1 MNRLTKLP
9 IVLLCVVFALF
20 VVGCGAGEQGAPA
33 DPTQSDDQQTT
44 NPVPPTSSSLPT
56 PVATFVA
63 TATPR
68 PTNTP
73 SAAQETTALGGR
85 LRIATIPPI
94 QQLVGT
100 WLGTTTSANMQVRP
114 FTDPLLHTD
123 RFDGSLVPG
132 LATSWEAND
141 DGTQWTFHLRDDV
154 EFNRGWGPFT
164 AHDVPHSVILN
175 TREDAIATDTGL
187 FRELF
192 GQTQEEQLDNILA
205 LDNNTVQFNLVT
217 PNSIVDFIASAQ
229 QGSLFIYSK
238 AQFDAEGIESYD
250 VLPGG
255 VGPWQFEER
264 TLDVNL
270 LYSRVADHWRR
281 SPFFEEMELILIPE
295 ENTRLAQ
302 LRTGQVQ
309 IGEVSR
315 ELHGDAEGAGLKV
328 IQSQLPAIQIG
339 FVIGG
344 VYNPEAAG
352 PCADGSEGCFWQ
364 PDEPHMDPRVREAI
378 NRAINRD
385 EINQQLF
392 GGIGQPH
399 PAWGFHPALPGW
411 NPRWSEEHEEKY
423 GFDPEKARQLLKE
436 AGQEG
441 YKLKLLLT
449 ELPGAPEM
457 IPMGEAAYSY
467 LRNVGIDVESEAIE
481 WSSYRAN
488 YYRPGKLHG
497 VIAASRGTYRPAEIT
512 LRFYNRSGPTGFFRT
527 SVDPMTDVLYDKA
540 TQSVDAA
547 VKTDALQ
554 QIGDLNFDLYSM
566 VPIVWLPA
574 EIVIDP
580 KEIGEYV
587 WPGSINASFTH
598 TEYITPAQ

>member
-1 MNRLTKLP
+1 MLKPSSLLTVTVATLT
-9 IVLLCVVFALF
+9 F
-20 VVGCGAGEQGAPA
+20 VIIACSGAGENTVSEE
-33 DPTQSDDQQTT
+33 PTQSGAPTQAISSAPATPATT
-44 NPVPPTSSSLPT
+44 I
-56 PVATFVA
+56 VATP
-63 TATPR
+63 TPR

-73 SAAQETTALGGR
+73 SAAQGSTTLGGR

-132 LATSWEAND
+132 LATSWEVND
-141 DGTQWTFHLRDDV
+141 DGTQWTFHLRNDA
-154 EFNRGWGPFT
+154 EFTRGWGLFT

-192 GQTQEEQLDNILA
+192 GDTQEEQLNNIVA
-205 LDNNTVQFNLVT
+205 LDDHTVRFNLVI
-217 PNSIVDFIASAQ
+217 PNSIMDFIASAQ

-250 VLPGG
+250 VHPGG

-264 TLDVNL
+264 RLDVNL

-302 LRTGQVQ
+302 LQTGQVQ

-315 ELHGDAEGAGLKV
+315 ELHGDAVRAGLKV
-328 IQSQLPAIQIG
+328 IQSQLPAIQVG

-352 PCADGSEGCFWQ
+352 PCADGGEGCFWQ
-364 PDEPHMDPRVREAI
+364 PDEPHLDPRVREAI

-392 GGIGQPH
+392 GGMGQRH
-399 PAWGFHPALPGW
+399 PTWGFHPNLPGW
-411 NPRWSEEHEEKY
+411 NPRWSEEFDEKY

-436 AGQEG
+436 AGLEG

-467 LRNVGIDVESEAIE
+467 LSNVGIDVESEAIE
-481 WSSYRAN
+481 WSSYRAE

-527 SVDPMTDVLYDKA
+527 SVDPMTDVLYNTA
-540 TQSVDAA
+540 TQSVDPV
-547 VKTDALQ
+547 VKADALR
-554 QIGDLNFDLYSM
+554 QIGNLNFDLYSM